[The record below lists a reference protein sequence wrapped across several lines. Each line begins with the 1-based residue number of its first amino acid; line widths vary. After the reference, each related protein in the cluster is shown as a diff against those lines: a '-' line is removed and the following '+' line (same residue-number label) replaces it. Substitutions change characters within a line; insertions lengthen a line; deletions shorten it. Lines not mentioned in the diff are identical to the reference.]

1 MNPML
6 EQIYSLPGMIREIF
20 QPFDDSVRENLDFNL
35 CLSLKRLYVTGCG
48 DSHHAAVGTHLAFEA
63 LAGIPTEAQTALEF
77 ARYTAPFLPKTG
89 PGTNVVIGIS
99 VSGEVSRTLEALIQG
114 KANGA
119 TTISLCGTPG
129 SRIFN
134 ASDYVINSQ
143 SPVFPEPAGIHV
155 PGVRSFTSN
164 QVALLLAAI
173 RIGEVRGVL
182 VTSEANALR
191 KELLNIA
198 DAVERT
204 ISSCDG
210 AALSLAQ
217 EWADAGEFV
226 FVGGGPNYATAM
238 FSAAKVLEASGD
250 PAMAQETEEWAHL
263 QYFARATATP
273 TFLITAGDRDR
284 SRMEEVA
291 TAARAVGRRVVA
303 IAPASLSPLQETANK
318 MLPLPEGVREMYSPL
333 VASIPGELF
342 AAYRAELLG
351 EPYFR
356 GFSGGRSQ
364 EGGGGIS
371 RIRTSELLGS

>member
-6 EQIYSLPGMIREIF
+6 DQIYSLPGMIREIF
-20 QPFDDSVRENLDFNL
+20 QPFDDAVRTKLDFKL

-48 DSHHAAVGTHLAFEA
+48 DSHHAAVGTHLAFET

-77 ARYTAPFLPKTG
+77 ARYTAPFLPKTE

-99 VSGEVSRTLEALIQG
+99 VSGEVSRTLEALRQG
-114 KANGA
+114 KAHGA

-129 SRIFN
+129 SRIFG
-134 ASDYVINSQ
+134 AGDLVINTQ
-143 SPVFPEPAGIHV
+143 SPPFPEPPGVHI

-164 QVALLLAAI
+164 QLALLLAAI
-173 RIGEVRGVL
+173 RIGEVRGAL

-191 KELLNIA
+191 GELLALA
-198 DAVERT
+198 DAVEHT
-204 ISSCDG
+204 ISTCDQ
-210 AALSLAQ
+210 AVRSLAN
-217 EWADAGEFV
+217 EWADGQEFV

-238 FSAAKVLEASGD
+238 FSAAKMLEASGD

-263 QYFARATATP
+263 QYFARAAATP
-273 TFLITAGDRDR
+273 TFLVTGGDRDR
-284 SRMEEVA
+284 SRMLEVA
-291 TAARAVGRRVVA
+291 TAAKAVGRRVAA
-303 IAPASLSPLQETANK
+303 IAPVSLSALQETVDRV
-318 MLPLPEGVREMYSPL
+318 LFFPDGVREMFSPL
-333 VASIPGELF
+333 VACLPGELF

-356 GFSGGRSQ
+356 GFTGGRSQ

-371 RIRTSELLGS
+371 RIRTSELLES